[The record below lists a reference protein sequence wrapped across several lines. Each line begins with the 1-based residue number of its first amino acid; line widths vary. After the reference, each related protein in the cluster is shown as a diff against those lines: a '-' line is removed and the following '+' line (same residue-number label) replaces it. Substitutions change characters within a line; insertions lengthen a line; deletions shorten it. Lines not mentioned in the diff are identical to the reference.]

1 MQMLLTSPDSVL
13 VSGAPH
19 TDIVKVLADFAAAGN
34 PVALLSNHAE
44 PNWFKQAFGNYKV
57 QFLRSPGRQDGGVV
71 THNAKNFNLQNHD
84 VLVLAS
90 KLEDIQ
96 MAKNGHAVVIGAGW
110 ANNKYVSDL
119 GIRAANPSELAQVI
133 ALTAGWP
140 GQWWYQGDT
149 LGYSVRV
156 LADLSQMGKGIDQQ
170 VFAGKIKQ
178 TVKNGGVHLNALLAM
193 TARSLLLMGA
203 STAPDLVWGV
213 YPSSGSNNTDNE
225 TLSDFTHRLRTTVS
239 RVRYAE
245 RGQPLFIRH
254 TPSAKRSSSNF
265 SGDRRDPTGQVT
277 TIHLNPFYAEKGR
290 LQGKNVVV
298 VDDCTTYGVSFG
310 VAAAFLRKAGAASV
324 TGIAL
329 GKFGNQLGAYKIEL
343 KTDPFAPVQASDFT
357 WSYSSFPGTTNSGS
371 QAALTSLLA

>member
-13 VSGAPH
+13 VSGTPH
-19 TDIVKVLADFAAAGN
+19 PSIVKVLADFAAAGN
-34 PVALLSNHAE
+34 PVALLSNHSE
-44 PNWFKQAFGNYKV
+44 PLWFQQAFANTKV

-71 THNAKNFNLQNHD
+71 SHNANRFNLQNHD

-90 KLEDIQ
+90 KLDDIQ

-110 ANNKYVSDL
+110 ANNKYVADL
-119 GIRAANPSELAQVI
+119 GIRAANPTELAQVI
-133 ALTAGWP
+133 SLTAGWQ
-140 GQWWYQGDT
+140 GQWWYQGNT
-149 LGYSVRV
+149 PGYSVHV

-170 VFAGKIKQ
+170 IFAGKLKQ
-178 TVKNGGVHLNALLAM
+178 TVKNGGVHLNALLAV
-193 TARSLLLMGA
+193 TARSMMFMGA
-203 STAPDLVWGV
+203 GGVSDLLWGV
-213 YPSSGSNNTDNE
+213 YPSSSSDNSDDE

-239 RVRYAE
+239 RVRMAE

-254 TPSAKRSSSNF
+254 TPSVKRSSGSF

-277 TIHLNPFYAEKGR
+277 TIHLNPFYAGKLR
-290 LQGKNVVV
+290 GKNVVV

-310 VAAAFLRKAGAASV
+310 VAAAFLRKAGAASI

-329 GKFGNQLGAYKIEL
+329 GKFGNQLSAYHIEL

-357 WSYSSFPGTTNSGS
+357 WSYSAFPGSTNYGS
-371 QAALTSLLA
+371 QAALASLLG